1 MKSLLFLF
9 MLTFGVWQETTAPS
23 RLYVS
28 KTIKTTIFSE
38 APLENIEATSNTGV
52 AVLNTET
59 GEVQFNIPIRSF
71 NFRKRLM
78 QEHFNE
84 NYMESD
90 KYPHAKFKGKIRE
103 SIDFSVNGTYQVTT
117 VGELEVHGV
126 KKQRSIGGTLTVN
139 GNSISIQSQF
149 DTKVADHDIKIPQ
162 LVFRNIA
169 ETIRVT
175 VTGTFTPH
183 NQTES

>member
-1 MKSLLFLF
+1 MKSIAILFI
-9 MLTFGVWQETTAPS
+9 LTFGLWQQTSAPA

-28 KTIKTTIFSE
+28 RSIKTTIFSE

-52 AVLNTET
+52 AILNTET

-103 SIDFSVNGTYQVTT
+103 SIDYSVDGTYEVTT
-117 VGELEVHGV
+117 TGELEVHGV
-126 KKQRSIGGTLTVN
+126 KKPRTIAGTITVN
-139 GNSISIQSQF
+139 GGSISIQSKF
-149 DTKVADHDIKIPQ
+149 DTRVADHNIKIPQ

-175 VTGTFTPH
+175 VSGTFTPH
-183 NQTES
+183 TKTES